1 MFNAEDIAFM
11 QIARTLS
18 TLSKCVSKKVG
29 CIIVK
34 DRRMICAGY
43 NGTPSGHVNC
53 DCVFNANDFDRV
65 RHHEFSERFEIHAE
79 MNAILFAAK
88 EGISIKGTTLYTT
101 LQPCTQCVKNLI
113 QSGISKIVYSDLYDL
128 SGWDSETYAFLHAAD
143 IQILH
148 ISNEPN
154 K

>member
-1 MFNAEDIAFM
+1 MLEPDDFVFM

-18 TLSKCVSKKVG
+18 GLSKCVSKKVG
-29 CIIVK
+29 CVIVK

-53 DCVFNANDFDRV
+53 NHVFDPDNFNRIK
-65 RHHEFSERFEIHAE
+65 HHDFSERFEIHAE
-79 MNAILFAAK
+79 MNAINFAAK
-88 EGISIKGTTLYTT
+88 EGISVKGTTLYTT

-113 QSGISKIVYSDLYDL
+113 QTGIKKIVFSDVYDL
-128 SGWDSETYAFLHAAD
+128 SGWDDEIVDFLNLAS
-143 IQILH
+143 IELLH
-148 ISNEPN
+148 IPTELN